1 MMKRKTGN
9 VEIIFLM
16 FIITVLI
23 IFSFVIYVLYVQITT
38 YIIPIKQDVFYI
50 VQNSYLALNQ
60 NNLEYDDYVINSNE
74 LEHKVNVILKKNH
87 PEAKVITILYDYNKN
102 KVYIEIVINI
112 KPIVL
117 GDYIGNMNIKIKDEI
132 KLKMMEV
139 K

>member
-1 MMKRKTGN
+1 MKRKTGN

-87 PEAKVITILYDYNKN
+87 PEAKVITIHYDYKKN